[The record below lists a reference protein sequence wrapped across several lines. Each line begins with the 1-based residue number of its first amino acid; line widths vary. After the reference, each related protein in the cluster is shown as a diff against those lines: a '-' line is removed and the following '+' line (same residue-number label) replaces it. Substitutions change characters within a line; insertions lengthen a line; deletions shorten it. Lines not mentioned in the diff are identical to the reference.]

1 MIRKFVSKNILGIPD
16 MDIELG
22 DEKIVIIKGPNG
34 SGKTSLLKQIT
45 HPLSSHDR
53 FNRLKPG
60 EEEGHIITYL
70 TYKNRDYKIQ
80 HLYKRDKKSVKVLSY
95 LAKKI
100 DNNYVELVDNGLPT
114 KFTDIANKELDYDK
128 YMYDILNIG
137 VSNKGLVDGTNVER
151 IEYLKKILK
160 LDILDNIKNNV
171 LDNLKER
178 NANLKYIKNKLSEF
192 SPLAE
197 INNQRNKLKE
207 VSIDIDNKISI
218 KEKELSK
225 LNLLEDKTDSL
236 KDELFLYKN
245 ELSDLSNIKN
255 ILSKVDSNI
264 SLEKLKDEIKDEI
277 NNVKNNISKYDSDI
291 DRINSDLMNIKE
303 VDITSLKKEKESL
316 LNSID
321 IFKEK
326 YSDILNKGSLPS
338 IIENETIYEKK
349 RKVIENIRELSDGY
363 SLDELSENLTEY
375 DNLDLM
381 VKEVEDE
388 LDKVREEIF
397 DDKEKLNKI
406 NLSTNLVNKEVP
418 SECEIPKCPLRLELE
433 RQLKELDVY
442 NILNKNIKNN
452 EENLDRLNDNYSYV
466 KAKYKSLKRIKENLN
481 DINYD
486 IKNGSLILLDEEYDE
501 IVKILFFIK
510 DNKEY
515 DNNLKNLERVNT
527 LIELDSNVGSGKR
540 DKLLS
545 EIKDLSFKK
554 DRETDILMKLM
565 KKEKEV
571 NISLNDYNN
580 LSIKKNDLDN
590 HITKVNNK
598 IEELNNS
605 IRNYSNNKIN
615 INNLKE
621 DIKKLKEKLQK
632 ITDEYYRLDNN
643 ISSIKKYTLEFEE
656 TEKEVNEL
664 SILREIINKKLPGK
678 ILENFLFDV
687 ANSVNNLLED
697 FMTIRFDIKEGI
709 DILVNRDGIERLAS
723 DLSQGEKSILAM
735 ALLMVFKKNV
745 SWDII
750 SFDELDATLD
760 ESNKDKFIYMLRD
773 YSELINSLSQI
784 FIVTHTDFQDDGMDM
799 KVIRL

>member
-22 DEKIVIIKGPNG
+22 EEKIVIIKGPNG

-60 EEEGHIITYL
+60 EDEGYIKTYL
-70 TYKNRDYKIQ
+70 TYKNRDYRIQ

-100 DNNYVELVDNGLPT
+100 DDSYIELVDNGLPT
-114 KFTDIANKELDYDK
+114 KFIDIANKELDYDK

-137 VSNKGLVDGTNVER
+137 VSNKGLVDRTNVER

-160 LDILDNIKNNV
+160 LDVLDNIKNNV

-192 SPLAE
+192 SPLKD
-197 INNQRNKLKE
+197 INNQKNKLKE
-207 VSIDIDNKISI
+207 VSIDIDNKISS
-218 KEKELSK
+218 KERELSK
-225 LNLLEDKTDSL
+225 LSLMEDKTGDL
-236 KDELFLYKN
+236 KEELKKYEL
-245 ELSDLSNIKN
+245 ELSDLSKIKD
-255 ILSKVDSNI
+255 ILSNVKSDI
-264 SLEKLKDEIKDEI
+264 TLESLKEQLRDEI
-277 NNVKNNISKYDSDI
+277 NNVKNDISNYSSEI

-303 VDITSLKKEKESL
+303 VDIDSLNKEKGFIE
-316 LNSID
+316 N
-321 IFKEK
+321 FVKEFNDK
-326 YSDILNKGSLPS
+326 YCSFIKDKSS
-338 IIENETIYEKK
+338 IIEDEVNLENK
-349 RKVIENIRELSDGY
+349 RKVIENIRQLSDGY
-363 SLDELSENLTEY
+363 SMDELSDDLMENENLSDIVKMAE
-375 DNLDLM
+375 DNLN
-381 VKEVEDE
+381 KC
-388 LDKVREEIF
+388 KEEISS
-397 DDKEKLNKI
+397 DKEKLEKI

-433 RQLKELDVY
+433 RQLRELDIY

-452 EENLDRLNDNYSYV
+452 EENLEKINLSYNYA
-466 KAKYKSLKRIKENLN
+466 KEKYKVLKRIKENIDL
-481 DINYD
+481 INYN
-486 IKNGSLILLDEEYDE
+486 IKDNNGLFTLDDEYDD
-501 IVKILFFIK
+501 IVEKLFFIK
-510 DNKEY
+510 DNKDYE
-515 DNNLKNLERVNT
+515 NNKKNLERLNT
-527 LIELDSNVGSGKR
+527 LIELDTSSGSGKKE
-540 DKLLS
+540 KLLK
-545 EIKDLSFKK
+545 EINILSDKK
-554 DRETDILMKLM
+554 NEKNKYLQKLI
-565 KKEKEV
+565 KKENKV

-580 LSIKKNDLDN
+580 LSIKKNDIDN
-590 HITKVNNK
+590 IIYDINSKIRKVNDD
-598 IEELNNS
+598 
-605 IRNYSNNKIN
+605 IRNYSNNAMN
-615 INNLKE
+615 INNLKS
-621 DIKKLKEKLQK
+621 DIMILKEKLQK
-632 ITDEYYRLDNN
+632 VTDEYYRLNNN
-643 ISSIKKYTLEFEE
+643 ITSIKKYTLEFEE
-656 TEKEVNEL
+656 TEKQVNEL

-687 ANSVNNLLED
+687 SNLVNNLLED

-709 DILVNRDGIERLAS
+709 DILVNRDGIERLS
-723 DLSQGEKSILAM
+723 NDLSQGEKSILAM

-773 YSELINSLSQI
+773 YSELVNNLSQI
-784 FIVTHTDFQDDGMDM
+784 FIVTHTEFQDDGMDV

>member
-60 EEEGHIITYL
+60 EDEGHIITYL

-100 DNNYVELVDNGLPT
+100 DNNYVELVENGLPT
-114 KFTDIANKELDYDK
+114 KFNDIANRELDYDK

-160 LDILDNIKNNV
+160 LDTLDIIKSNV
-171 LDNLKER
+171 LENLKER

-192 SPLAE
+192 APLKE
-197 INNQRNKLKE
+197 INNQKNRLKE

-218 KEKELSK
+218 KERELSK
-225 LNLLEDKTDSL
+225 LNLMEDKSESL

-245 ELSDLSNIKN
+245 ELSDLSNISG
-255 ILSKVDSNI
+255 ILSNVKSNI
-264 SLEKLKDEIKDEI
+264 SLEELKDQLRDEI
-277 NNVKNNISKYDSDI
+277 SNVKNNISKYNSNI

-303 VDITSLKKEKESL
+303 VDITSLNDEKESL
-316 LNSID
+316 EEFIS

-326 YSDILNKGSLPS
+326 YSDILKTDKTSS
-338 IIENETIYEKK
+338 IIESEEKLESK
-349 RKVIENIRELSDGY
+349 KKVIENIREYSDGFSY
-363 SLDELSENLTEY
+363 DELTEDLRDN
-375 DNLDLM
+375 DNLYDIVKNVETKIDDLK
-381 VKEVEDE
+381 KE
-388 LDKVREEIF
+388 ISSS
-397 DDKEKLNKI
+397 KEKLEKI

-418 SECEIPKCPLRLELE
+418 SDCKIPKCPLRLELE
-433 RQLKELDVY
+433 RQLRELDVF
-442 NILNKNIKNN
+442 NILNKNIKNDEEELERLN
-452 EENLDRLNDNYSYV
+452 ENLSYV
-466 KAKYKSLKRIKENLN
+466 SSKYRVLVKIKENI
-481 DINYD
+481 DYIEFD
-486 IKNGSLILLDEEYDE
+486 IKNNGLFQLDEEYDNT
-501 IVKILFFIK
+501 IYNLFFIK
-510 DNKEY
+510 DYKEY
-515 DNNLKNLERVNT
+515 KNNIKNLERINT
-527 LIELDSNVGSGKR
+527 LIELDSNSGTGKKE
-540 DKLLS
+540 KLLK
-545 EIKDLSFKK
+545 EIKEISKLKNKENF
-554 DRETDILMKLM
+554 ILNKYL
-565 KKEKEV
+565 KKEKEI

-580 LSIKKNDLDN
+580 LSIKKNDISNNIDR
-590 HITKVNNK
+590 VNKK
-598 IEELNNS
+598 IEEINNS
-605 IRNYSNNKIN
+605 IRNYTNNKIN
-615 INNLKE
+615 INNIKQ
-621 DIKKLKEKLQK
+621 DIKNLKEKLQK
-632 ITDEYYRLDNN
+632 VTDEYYRLNNN
-643 ISSIKKYTLEFEE
+643 ISSIKKYTEEFES

-687 ANSVNNLLED
+687 SNSVNNLLED

-709 DILVNRDGIERLAS
+709 DILVNREGVERLAN

-735 ALLMVFKKNV
+735 ALLMVFKKNL

-773 YSELINSLSQI
+773 YSELINNLSQI

>member
-22 DEKIVIIKGPNG
+22 EEKIVIIKGPNG

-60 EEEGHIITYL
+60 EDEGYIKTYL
-70 TYKNRDYKIQ
+70 TYKNRDYRIQ

-100 DNNYVELVDNGLPT
+100 DDSYIELVDNGLPT
-114 KFTDIANKELDYDK
+114 KFIDIANKELDYDK

-137 VSNKGLVDGTNVER
+137 VSNKGLVDRTNVER

-160 LDILDNIKNNV
+160 LDVLDNIKNNV

-192 SPLAE
+192 SPLKD
-197 INNQRNKLKE
+197 INNQKNKLKE
-207 VSIDIDNKISI
+207 VSIDIDNKISS
-218 KEKELSK
+218 KERELSK
-225 LNLLEDKTDSL
+225 LSLMEDKTSIL
-236 KDELFLYKN
+236 KEELKKYEL
-245 ELSDLSNIKN
+245 ELSDLSKIKD
-255 ILSKVDSNI
+255 ILSNVKSNMNLE
-264 SLEKLKDEIKDEI
+264 SLKEQLRDEI
-277 NNVKNNISKYDSDI
+277 NNVKNDISNYSSEI
-291 DRINSDLMNIKE
+291 DRINSNLMNIKE
-303 VDITSLKKEKESL
+303 VDIDSLNKEKEFIE
-316 LNSID
+316 N
-321 IFKEK
+321 FMKEFNDK
-326 YSDILNKGSLPS
+326 YSLFIKDKSS
-338 IIENETIYEKK
+338 IIEDEVNLENK
-349 RKVIENIRELSDGY
+349 RKVIENIRQLSDGY
-363 SLDELSENLTEY
+363 SMDELSDDLIENENLSDIVKIAE
-375 DNLDLM
+375 DNLN
-381 VKEVEDE
+381 KC
-388 LDKVREEIF
+388 KEEIAN
-397 DDKEKLNKI
+397 DKQKLEKI

-433 RQLKELDVY
+433 RQLRELDIY

-452 EENLDRLNDNYSYV
+452 EENLERLNLGYNYA
-466 KAKYKSLKRIKENLN
+466 KEKYKVLKRIKQNL
-481 DINYD
+481 DLINYN
-486 IKNGSLILLDEEYDE
+486 IKNNNGLFTLDDEYDSIIE
-501 IVKILFFIK
+501 KLFFIK
-510 DNKEY
+510 DSKDY
-515 DNNLKNLERVNT
+515 DNNKKNLERLNT
-527 LIELDSNVGSGKR
+527 LIELDTSSGSGKKE
-540 DKLLS
+540 KLLK
-545 EIKDLSFKK
+545 EINILSDKK
-554 DRETDILMKLM
+554 NDKNKYLQKLI
-565 KKEKEV
+565 KKENKV

-580 LSIKKNDLDN
+580 LSIKKNDIDYIMYDIN
-590 HITKVNNK
+590 SKIRKVNDD
-598 IEELNNS
+598 
-605 IRNYSNNKIN
+605 IRNYSNNAMN
-615 INNLKE
+615 INNLKS
-621 DIKKLKEKLQK
+621 DIMILKEKLQK
-632 ITDEYYRLDNN
+632 VTDEYYRLNNN

-656 TEKEVNEL
+656 TEKQVNEL

-687 ANSVNNLLED
+687 SNSVNNLLED

-709 DILVNRDGIERLAS
+709 DILVNRDGIERLS
-723 DLSQGEKSILAM
+723 NDLSQGEKSILAM

-773 YSELINSLSQI
+773 YSELVNNLSQI
-784 FIVTHTDFQDDGMDM
+784 FIVTHTEFQDDGMDV

>member
-22 DEKIVIIKGPNG
+22 EEKIVIIKGPNG

-60 EEEGHIITYL
+60 EDEGYIKTYL
-70 TYKNRDYKIQ
+70 TYKNRDYRIQ

-100 DNNYVELVDNGLPT
+100 DDSYIELVDNGLPT
-114 KFTDIANKELDYDK
+114 KFIDIANKELDYDK

-137 VSNKGLVDGTNVER
+137 VSNKGLVDRTNVER

-160 LDILDNIKNNV
+160 LDVLDNIKNNV

-192 SPLAE
+192 SPLKD
-197 INNQRNKLKE
+197 INNQKNKLKE
-207 VSIDIDNKISI
+207 VSIDIDNKISS
-218 KEKELSK
+218 KERELSK
-225 LNLLEDKTDSL
+225 LSLMEDKTNIL
-236 KDELFLYKN
+236 KEELKKYEL
-245 ELSDLSNIKN
+245 ELSDLSKIKD
-255 ILSKVDSNI
+255 ILSNVKSDI
-264 SLEKLKDEIKDEI
+264 TLESLKEQIRDEIS
-277 NNVKNNISKYDSDI
+277 NAKNDISNYSSEI

-303 VDITSLKKEKESL
+303 VDIDSLNKEKEFIE
-316 LNSID
+316 NFIKD
-321 IFKEK
+321 FNDK
-326 YSDILNKGSLPS
+326 YSSLIKDKSS
-338 IIENETIYEKK
+338 IIEDEVNLENK
-349 RKVIENIRELSDGY
+349 RKVIENIRQLSDGY
-363 SLDELSENLTEY
+363 SMDELSDDLIEN
-375 DNLDLM
+375 DNLSDI
-381 VKEVEDE
+381 VKIAEDN
-388 LDKVREEIF
+388 LNKCKEEISS
-397 DDKEKLNKI
+397 DKEKLEKI

-433 RQLKELDVY
+433 RQLRELDIY

-452 EENLDRLNDNYSYV
+452 EENLERLSLNYNYA
-466 KAKYKSLKRIKENLN
+466 KEKYKVLKRIKENI
-481 DINYD
+481 DSINYN
-486 IKNGSLILLDEEYDE
+486 IKDNNGLFTLDDEYDSIIE
-501 IVKILFFIK
+501 KLFFIK
-510 DNKEY
+510 DNKDYE
-515 DNNLKNLERVNT
+515 NNKKNLERLNT
-527 LIELDSNVGSGKR
+527 LIELDISSGSGKK
-540 DKLLS
+540 DKLLK
-545 EIKDLSFKK
+545 EINILSDKK
-554 DRETDILMKLM
+554 NEKNKYLQKLI
-565 KKEKEV
+565 KKENKV

-580 LSIKKNDLDN
+580 LSIKKNDIDAIIYDIN
-590 HITKVNNK
+590 SKIRKVNDN
-598 IEELNNS
+598 
-605 IRNYSNNKIN
+605 IRNYSNNAMN
-615 INNLKE
+615 INNLKS
-621 DIKKLKEKLQK
+621 DIMILKEKLQK
-632 ITDEYYRLDNN
+632 VTDEYYRLNNN

-656 TEKEVNEL
+656 TEKQVNEL

-687 ANSVNNLLED
+687 SNSVNNLLED

-709 DILVNRDGIERLAS
+709 DILVNRDGIERLS
-723 DLSQGEKSILAM
+723 NDLSQGEKSILAM

-773 YSELINSLSQI
+773 YSELVNNLSQI
-784 FIVTHTDFQDDGMDM
+784 FIVTHTEFQDDGMDV

>member
-60 EEEGHIITYL
+60 EDEGYIITYL

-100 DNNYVELVDNGLPT
+100 DNNYVELVENGLPT
-114 KFTDIANKELDYDK
+114 KFNDIANRELDYDK

-160 LDILDNIKNNV
+160 LDTLDIIKSNV
-171 LDNLKER
+171 LENLKER

-192 SPLAE
+192 APLKE
-197 INNQRNKLKE
+197 INNQKNRLKE
-207 VSIDIDNKISI
+207 VSIDIDNKISA
-218 KEKELSK
+218 KERELSK
-225 LNLLEDKTDSL
+225 LNLMEDKSESL

-245 ELSDLSNIKN
+245 ELSDLSNIN
-255 ILSKVDSNI
+255 SILSNVKSNL
-264 SLEKLKDEIKDEI
+264 SLEELKDQLRDEI
-277 NNVKNNISKYDSDI
+277 SNVKNNISKYNSSI

-303 VDITSLKKEKESL
+303 VDITSLNNEKESL
-316 LNSID
+316 EEFIS

-326 YSDILNKGSLPS
+326 YSDILKINKITS
-338 IIENETIYEKK
+338 IIESEENLESKK
-349 RKVIENIRELSDGY
+349 KVIENIREYSDGFSY
-363 SLDELSENLTEY
+363 DELTEDLRDN
-375 DNLDLM
+375 DNLYNI
-381 VKEVEDE
+381 VKNVETKIDS
-388 LDKVREEIF
+388 LKKEISSS
-397 DDKEKLNKI
+397 KEKLEKI

-418 SECEIPKCPLRLELE
+418 SNCEIPTCPLRLELE
-433 RQLKELDVY
+433 RQLRELDVY
-442 NILNKNIKNN
+442 NILNKNIKNDEEELERLN
-452 EENLDRLNDNYSYV
+452 ENLSYV
-466 KAKYKSLKRIKENLN
+466 SSKYRVLVKIKENI
-481 DINYD
+481 DSIEFD
-486 IKNGSLILLDEEYDE
+486 IKNNGLFQLDEEYDD
-501 IVKILFFIK
+501 IVYKLFFIK
-510 DNKEY
+510 DYKEY
-515 DNNLKNLERVNT
+515 QNNLKNLERINT
-527 LIELDSNVGSGKR
+527 LIELDSNSGTGKKE
-540 DKLLS
+540 KLLK
-545 EIKDLSFKK
+545 EIKEISKLKNKENS
-554 DRETDILMKLM
+554 ILNKYL
-565 KKEKEV
+565 KKEKEIS
-571 NISLNDYNN
+571 ISLNDYNN
-580 LSIKKNDLDN
+580 LSIKKNDISSNIDR
-590 HITKVNNK
+590 VNKK

-605 IRNYSNNKIN
+605 IRNYTNNKIN
-615 INNLKE
+615 INNIKQ
-621 DIKKLKEKLQK
+621 DIKTLKEKLQK
-632 ITDEYYRLDNN
+632 VTDEYYRLNNN
-643 ISSIKKYTLEFEE
+643 ISSIKKYTEEFES

-687 ANSVNNLLED
+687 SNSVNNLLED

-709 DILVNRDGIERLAS
+709 DILVNREGVERLAN

-735 ALLMVFKKNV
+735 ALLMVFKKNL

-773 YSELINSLSQI
+773 YSELINNLSQI

>member
-60 EEEGHIITYL
+60 EDEGHIITYL

-100 DNNYVELVDNGLPT
+100 DNNYVELVENGLPT
-114 KFTDIANKELDYDK
+114 KFNDIANKELDYDK

-160 LDILDNIKNNV
+160 LDTLDIIKSNV
-171 LDNLKER
+171 LENLKER

-192 SPLAE
+192 APLKE
-197 INNQRNKLKE
+197 INSQKNRLKE
-207 VSIDIDNKISI
+207 VSIDIDNKISA
-218 KEKELSK
+218 KERELSK
-225 LNLLEDKTDSL
+225 LNLMEDKSESL

-245 ELSDLSNIKN
+245 ELSDLSNIN
-255 ILSKVDSNI
+255 SILSNVKSNL
-264 SLEKLKDEIKDEI
+264 SLEELKDQLRDEI
-277 NNVKNNISKYDSDI
+277 SNVKNNISKYNSSI

-303 VDITSLKKEKESL
+303 VDITSLNNEKESL
-316 LNSID
+316 EEFIS

-326 YSDILNKGSLPS
+326 YSDILKTNKITS
-338 IIENETIYEKK
+338 IIESEEKLESK
-349 RKVIENIRELSDGY
+349 KKVIENIREYSDGFSY
-363 SLDELSENLTEY
+363 DELTEDLKY
-375 DNLDLM
+375 NDDLHDIVKNVETKIDNLK
-381 VKEVEDE
+381 KE
-388 LDKVREEIF
+388 ISSS
-397 DDKEKLNKI
+397 KEKLEKI

-418 SECEIPKCPLRLELE
+418 SNCEIPTCPLRLELE
-433 RQLKELDVY
+433 RQLRELDVY
-442 NILNKNIKNN
+442 NILNKNIKNDEEELERLN
-452 EENLDRLNDNYSYV
+452 ENLSYV
-466 KAKYKSLKRIKENLN
+466 SSKYRVLVKIKENIDL
-481 DINYD
+481 IKFD
-486 IKNGSLILLDEEYDE
+486 IKNNGLFQLDEEYDD
-501 IVKILFFIK
+501 IIYKLFFIK
-510 DNKEY
+510 DYKEY
-515 DNNLKNLERVNT
+515 QNNLKNLERINT
-527 LIELDSNVGSGKR
+527 LIELDSNSGTGKKE
-540 DKLLS
+540 KLLK
-545 EIKDLSFKK
+545 EIKEISKLKNKENS
-554 DRETDILMKLM
+554 ILNKYL
-565 KKEKEV
+565 KKEKEIS
-571 NISLNDYNN
+571 ISLNDYNN
-580 LSIKKNDLDN
+580 LSIKKNDISSNIDR
-590 HITKVNNK
+590 VNKK

-605 IRNYSNNKIN
+605 IRNYTNNKIN
-615 INNLKE
+615 INNIKE
-621 DIKKLKEKLQK
+621 DIKTLKEKLQK
-632 ITDEYYRLDNN
+632 VTDEYYRLNNN
-643 ISSIKKYTLEFEE
+643 ISSIKKYTEEFES

-687 ANSVNNLLED
+687 SNSVNNLLED

-709 DILVNRDGIERLAS
+709 DILVNREGVERLAN

-735 ALLMVFKKNV
+735 ALLMVFKKNL

-773 YSELINSLSQI
+773 YSELINNLSQI

>member
-22 DEKIVIIKGPNG
+22 EEKIVIIKGPNG

-60 EEEGHIITYL
+60 EDEGYIKTYL
-70 TYKNRDYKIQ
+70 TYKNRDYRIQ

-100 DNNYVELVDNGLPT
+100 DDSYIELVDNGLPT
-114 KFTDIANKELDYDK
+114 KFIDIANKELDYDK

-137 VSNKGLVDGTNVER
+137 VSNKGLVDRTNVER

-160 LDILDNIKNNV
+160 LDVLDNIKNNV

-192 SPLAE
+192 SPLKD
-197 INNQRNKLKE
+197 INNQMNKLKE
-207 VSIDIDNKISI
+207 VSIDIDNKISS
-218 KEKELSK
+218 KERELSK
-225 LNLLEDKTDSL
+225 LSLMEDKTSIL
-236 KDELFLYKN
+236 KEELKKYEL
-245 ELSDLSNIKN
+245 ELSDLSKIKD
-255 ILSKVDSNI
+255 ILSNVKSNMNLE
-264 SLEKLKDEIKDEI
+264 SLKEQLRDEI
-277 NNVKNNISKYDSDI
+277 NNIKNDISNYSSEI

-303 VDITSLKKEKESL
+303 VDIDSLIKEKEFIE
-316 LNSID
+316 NFI
-321 IFKEK
+321 KEFNDK
-326 YSDILNKGSLPS
+326 YTSFIKDKSS
-338 IIENETIYEKK
+338 IIEDEENLENK
-349 RKVIENIRELSDGY
+349 RKVIENIRQLSDGY
-363 SLDELSENLTEY
+363 SMDELSDDLMENENLSDIVKIAE
-375 DNLDLM
+375 DNLN
-381 VKEVEDE
+381 KC
-388 LDKVREEIF
+388 KEEISN
-397 DDKEKLNKI
+397 DKEKLEKI

-433 RQLKELDVY
+433 RQLRELDIY

-452 EENLDRLNDNYSYV
+452 EENLEKINLSYNYA
-466 KAKYKSLKRIKENLN
+466 KEKYKVVKRIKQNL
-481 DINYD
+481 DSINYN
-486 IKNGSLILLDEEYDE
+486 IKDNNGLFTLDDEYDSIIE
-501 IVKILFFIK
+501 KLFFIK
-510 DNKEY
+510 DSKDY
-515 DNNLKNLERVNT
+515 DNNKKNLERLNT
-527 LIELDSNVGSGKR
+527 LIELDTSSGSGKKE
-540 DKLLS
+540 KLLK
-545 EIKDLSFKK
+545 EINILSDKK
-554 DRETDILMKLM
+554 NDKNKYLQKLI
-565 KKEKEV
+565 KKENKV

-580 LSIKKNDLDN
+580 LSIKKNDLDIIIYDIN
-590 HITKVNNK
+590 SKIRKVNDN
-598 IEELNNS
+598 
-605 IRNYSNNKIN
+605 IRNYSNNAMN
-615 INNLKE
+615 INNLKS
-621 DIKKLKEKLQK
+621 DIMILKEKLQK
-632 ITDEYYRLDNN
+632 VTDEYYRLNNN

-656 TEKEVNEL
+656 TEKQVNEL

-687 ANSVNNLLED
+687 SNSVNNLLED

-709 DILVNRDGIERLAS
+709 DILVNRDGIERLS
-723 DLSQGEKSILAM
+723 NDLSQGEKSILAM

-773 YSELINSLSQI
+773 YSELVNNLSQI
-784 FIVTHTDFQDDGMDM
+784 FIVTHTEFQDDGMDV

>member
-60 EEEGHIITYL
+60 EDEGHIITYL
-70 TYKNRDYKIQ
+70 IYKNRDYKIQ

-100 DNNYVELVDNGLPT
+100 DNNYVELVENGLPT
-114 KFTDIANKELDYDK
+114 KFNDIANRELDYDK

-160 LDILDNIKNNV
+160 LDTLDIIKSNV
-171 LDNLKER
+171 LENLKER

-192 SPLAE
+192 APLKE
-197 INNQRNKLKE
+197 INNQKNRLKE
-207 VSIDIDNKISI
+207 VSIDIDNKIST
-218 KEKELSK
+218 KERELSK
-225 LNLLEDKTDSL
+225 LNLMEDKSESL

-245 ELSDLSNIKN
+245 ELSDLSNIN
-255 ILSKVDSNI
+255 SILSNIKSNL
-264 SLEKLKDEIKDEI
+264 SLEELKDQLRDEI
-277 NNVKNNISKYDSDI
+277 SNVKNNISKYNSNI

-303 VDITSLKKEKESL
+303 VDITSLNNEKESL
-316 LNSID
+316 EEFIS

-326 YSDILNKGSLPS
+326 YSDILKINKITS
-338 IIENETIYEKK
+338 IIESEEKLESK
-349 RKVIENIRELSDGY
+349 KKVIENIREYSDGFSY
-363 SLDELSENLTEY
+363 DELTEDLKDN
-375 DNLDLM
+375 DNLYDI
-381 VKEVEDE
+381 VKNVETKIDN
-388 LDKVREEIF
+388 LKKEISSS
-397 DDKEKLNKI
+397 KEKLEKI

-418 SECEIPKCPLRLELE
+418 SNCEIPTCPLRLELE
-433 RQLKELDVY
+433 RQLRELDVY
-442 NILNKNIKNN
+442 NILNKNIKNDEEELERLN
-452 EENLDRLNDNYSYV
+452 ENLSYV
-466 KAKYKSLKRIKENLN
+466 SGKYRVLVKIKENIDL
-481 DINYD
+481 IKFD
-486 IKNGSLILLDEEYDE
+486 IKNNGLFQLDEEYDDT
-501 IVKILFFIK
+501 IYKLFFIK
-510 DNKEY
+510 DYKEY
-515 DNNLKNLERVNT
+515 QNNLNNLERINT
-527 LIELDSNVGSGKR
+527 LIELDSNSGTGKKE
-540 DKLLS
+540 KLLK
-545 EIKDLSFKK
+545 EIKEISKLKNKENS
-554 DRETDILMKLM
+554 ILNKYL
-565 KKEKEV
+565 KKEKEIS
-571 NISLNDYNN
+571 ISLNDYNN
-580 LSIKKNDLDN
+580 LSIKKNDISSNIDR
-590 HITKVNNK
+590 VNKK
-598 IEELNNS
+598 IEALNNN
-605 IRNYSNNKIN
+605 IRNYTNNKIN
-615 INNLKE
+615 INNIKE
-621 DIKKLKEKLQK
+621 DIKTLKEKLQK
-632 ITDEYYRLDNN
+632 VTDEYYRLNNN
-643 ISSIKKYTLEFEE
+643 ISSIKKYTEEFES

-664 SILREIINKKLPGK
+664 TILREIINKKLPGK

-687 ANSVNNLLED
+687 SNSVNNLLED

-709 DILVNRDGIERLAS
+709 DILVNREGVERLAN

-735 ALLMVFKKNV
+735 ALLMVFKKNL
-745 SWDII
+745 SWDVI

-773 YSELINSLSQI
+773 YSELINNLSQI

>member
-60 EEEGHIITYL
+60 EDEGHIITYL

-100 DNNYVELVDNGLPT
+100 DNNYVELVENGLPT
-114 KFTDIANKELDYDK
+114 KFNDIANRELDYDK

-160 LDILDNIKNNV
+160 LDTLDIIKSNV
-171 LDNLKER
+171 LENLKER

-192 SPLAE
+192 APLKE
-197 INNQRNKLKE
+197 INNQKNRLKE

-218 KEKELSK
+218 KERELSK
-225 LNLLEDKTDSL
+225 LNLMEDKSESL

-245 ELSDLSNIKN
+245 ELSDLSSINN
-255 ILSKVDSNI
+255 ILTNVKSNL
-264 SLEKLKDEIKDEI
+264 SLEELKDQLRDEI
-277 NNVKNNISKYDSDI
+277 SNVKNNISKYNSNI

-303 VDITSLKKEKESL
+303 VDITSLNNEKDSL
-316 LNSID
+316 EEFIS

-326 YSDILNKGSLPS
+326 YSDVLKTNKITS
-338 IIENETIYEKK
+338 IIESEEKLESK
-349 RKVIENIRELSDGY
+349 KKVIENIREYSDGFSY
-363 SLDELSENLTEY
+363 DELTEDLRDN
-375 DNLDLM
+375 DNLYNIVKNVETKIDDLK
-381 VKEVEDE
+381 KE
-388 LDKVREEIF
+388 ISSS
-397 DDKEKLNKI
+397 KEKLEKI

-418 SECEIPKCPLRLELE
+418 SNCEIPKCPLRLELE
-433 RQLKELDVY
+433 RQLRELDVY
-442 NILNKNIKNN
+442 NILNKNIKNDEEELERLN
-452 EENLDRLNDNYSYV
+452 ENLSYV
-466 KAKYKSLKRIKENLN
+466 SSKYRVLVKIKENV
-481 DINYD
+481 DYIEFD
-486 IKNGSLILLDEEYDE
+486 IKNNGLFQLDEEYDD
-501 IVKILFFIK
+501 IIYKLFFIK
-510 DNKEY
+510 DYKEY
-515 DNNLKNLERVNT
+515 QNNLKSLERINT
-527 LIELDSNVGSGKR
+527 LIELDSNSGTGKKE
-540 DKLLS
+540 KLLK
-545 EIKDLSFKK
+545 EIKEISKLKNKENS
-554 DRETDILMKLM
+554 ILNKYL
-565 KKEKEV
+565 KKEKEIS
-571 NISLNDYNN
+571 ISLNDYNN
-580 LSIKKNDLDN
+580 LSIKKNDISNNIDR
-590 HITKVNNK
+590 VNKK

-605 IRNYSNNKIN
+605 IRNYTNNKIN
-615 INNLKE
+615 INNIKE
-621 DIKKLKEKLQK
+621 DIKTLKGKLQK
-632 ITDEYYRLDNN
+632 VTDEYYRLNNN
-643 ISSIKKYTLEFEE
+643 ISSIKKYTEEFES

-687 ANSVNNLLED
+687 SNSVNNLLED

-709 DILVNRDGIERLAS
+709 DILVNREGVERLAN

-735 ALLMVFKKNV
+735 ALLMVFKKNL

-773 YSELINSLSQI
+773 YSELINNLSQI

>member
-22 DEKIVIIKGPNG
+22 EEKIVIIKGPNG

-60 EEEGHIITYL
+60 EDEGYIKTYL
-70 TYKNRDYKIQ
+70 TYKNRDYRIQ

-100 DNNYVELVDNGLPT
+100 DDSYIELVDNGLPT
-114 KFTDIANKELDYDK
+114 KFIDIANKELDYDK

-137 VSNKGLVDGTNVER
+137 VSNKGLVDRTNVER

-160 LDILDNIKNNV
+160 LDVLDDIKNNV

-192 SPLAE
+192 SPLKD
-197 INNQRNKLKE
+197 INNQKNKLKE
-207 VSIDIDNKISI
+207 VSIDIDNKISS
-218 KEKELSK
+218 KERELSK
-225 LNLLEDKTDSL
+225 LSLMEDKTDVL
-236 KDELFLYKN
+236 KEELKKYEL
-245 ELSDLSNIKN
+245 ELSDLSKIKD
-255 ILSKVDSNI
+255 ILSNVKSNMNLE
-264 SLEKLKDEIKDEI
+264 SLKEQLRDEI
-277 NNVKNNISKYDSDI
+277 NNVKNDISNYSSEI

-303 VDITSLKKEKESL
+303 VDIDSLIKEKEFIE
-316 LNSID
+316 N
-321 IFKEK
+321 FMKEFNDK
-326 YSDILNKGSLPS
+326 YSLFIKDKSS
-338 IIENETIYEKK
+338 IIEDEVNLENK
-349 RKVIENIRELSDGY
+349 RKVIENIRQLSDGY
-363 SLDELSENLTEY
+363 SMDELSDDLIENKNLSDIVKIAEENL
-375 DNLDLM
+375 N
-381 VKEVEDE
+381 KC
-388 LDKVREEIF
+388 KEEISS
-397 DDKEKLNKI
+397 DKEKLEKI

-433 RQLKELDVY
+433 RQLRELDIY

-452 EENLDRLNDNYSYV
+452 EENLERLSLNYNYA
-466 KAKYKSLKRIKENLN
+466 KEKYKVLKKIKENI
-481 DINYD
+481 DSINYN
-486 IKNGSLILLDEEYDE
+486 IKDNNGLFTLDDEYDNIIE
-501 IVKILFFIK
+501 KLFFIK
-510 DNKEY
+510 DNKDYE
-515 DNNLKNLERVNT
+515 NNKKNLERLNT
-527 LIELDSNVGSGKR
+527 LIELDTSSGSGKK
-540 DKLLS
+540 DKLLN
-545 EIKDLSFKK
+545 EIKELSSKK
-554 DRETDILMKLM
+554 DEKSKYLQKLI
-565 KKEKEV
+565 KKENKV

-580 LSIKKNDLDN
+580 LSIKKNDLDAIIYDIN
-590 HITKVNNK
+590 SKIRKVNDN
-598 IEELNNS
+598 
-605 IRNYSNNKIN
+605 IRNYSNNAMN
-615 INNLKE
+615 INNLKS
-621 DIKKLKEKLQK
+621 DIMILKEKLQK
-632 ITDEYYRLDNN
+632 VTDEYYRLNNN
-643 ISSIKKYTLEFEE
+643 ITSIKKYTSEFEE

-678 ILENFLFDV
+678 ILENFLLDV
-687 ANSVNNLLED
+687 SNSVNNLLED

-709 DILVNRDGIERLAS
+709 DILVNRDGIERLS
-723 DLSQGEKSILAM
+723 NDLSQGEKSILAM

-773 YSELINSLSQI
+773 YSEIVNNLSQI
-784 FIVTHTDFQDDGMDM
+784 FIVTHTEFQDDGMDV

>member
-22 DEKIVIIKGPNG
+22 EEKIVIIKGPNG

-60 EEEGHIITYL
+60 EDEGYIKTYL
-70 TYKNRDYKIQ
+70 TYKNRDYRIQ

-100 DNNYVELVDNGLPT
+100 DDSYIELVDNGLPT
-114 KFTDIANKELDYDK
+114 KFIDIANKELDYDK

-137 VSNKGLVDGTNVER
+137 VSNKGLVDRTNVER

-160 LDILDNIKNNV
+160 LDVLDNIKNNV

-192 SPLAE
+192 FPLKD
-197 INNQRNKLKE
+197 INNQKNKLKE
-207 VSIDIDNKISI
+207 VSIDIDNKISS
-218 KEKELSK
+218 KERELSK
-225 LNLLEDKTDSL
+225 LSLMEDKTDIL
-236 KDELFLYKN
+236 KEELKKYEL
-245 ELSDLSNIKN
+245 ELSDLSKIKD
-255 ILSKVDSNI
+255 ILSNVKSNMNLE
-264 SLEKLKDEIKDEI
+264 SLKEQLRDEI
-277 NNVKNNISKYDSDI
+277 NNVKNDISNYSSEI
-291 DRINSDLMNIKE
+291 DRINSDSMNIKE
-303 VDITSLKKEKESL
+303 VDIDSLNKEKEFIENFMKEFNDKYCSL
-316 LNSID
+316 I
-321 IFKEK
+321 K
-326 YSDILNKGSLPS
+326 NKSS
-338 IIENETIYEKK
+338 IIEDEVNLENK
-349 RKVIENIRELSDGY
+349 RKVIENIRQLSDGY
-363 SLDELSENLTEY
+363 SMDELSDDLIENENLSDIVKIAE
-375 DNLDLM
+375 DNLN
-381 VKEVEDE
+381 KC
-388 LDKVREEIF
+388 KEEIAS
-397 DDKEKLNKI
+397 DKEKLEKI

-433 RQLKELDVY
+433 RQLRELDIH

-452 EENLDRLNDNYSYV
+452 EENLERLSLNYNYA
-466 KAKYKSLKRIKENLN
+466 KEKYKVLKRIKENIDL
-481 DINYD
+481 INYN
-486 IKNGSLILLDEEYDE
+486 IKDNNGLFTLDDEYDSIIE
-501 IVKILFFIK
+501 KLFFIK
-510 DNKEY
+510 DNKDYE
-515 DNNLKNLERVNT
+515 NNKKNLERLNT
-527 LIELDSNVGSGKR
+527 LIELDTSSGSGKK
-540 DKLLS
+540 DKLLK
-545 EIKDLSFKK
+545 EINILSDKK
-554 DRETDILMKLM
+554 DEKNKYLQKLI
-565 KKEKEV
+565 KKENKV

-580 LSIKKNDLDN
+580 LSIKKNDLDVKIYDIN
-590 HITKVNNK
+590 SKIRKVNDN
-598 IEELNNS
+598 
-605 IRNYSNNKIN
+605 IRNYSNNMMN
-615 INNLKE
+615 INNIKS
-621 DIKKLKEKLQK
+621 DIMILKEKLQK
-632 ITDEYYRLDNN
+632 VTDEYYRLNNN
-643 ISSIKKYTLEFEE
+643 ISSIKKYTSEFEE

-687 ANSVNNLLED
+687 SNSVNNLLED

-709 DILVNRDGIERLAS
+709 DILVNRDGIERLS
-723 DLSQGEKSILAM
+723 NDLSQGEKSILAM

-773 YSELINSLSQI
+773 YSEIVNNLSQI
-784 FIVTHTDFQDDGMDM
+784 FIVTHTEFQDDGMDV

>member
-60 EEEGHIITYL
+60 EDEGHIITYL

-80 HLYKRDKKSVKVLSY
+80 HLYKRDKRSVKVLSY

-100 DNNYVELVDNGLPT
+100 DNNYVELVENGLPT
-114 KFTDIANKELDYDK
+114 KFNDIANKELDYDK

-160 LDILDNIKNNV
+160 LDTLDIIKSNV
-171 LDNLKER
+171 LENLRER

-192 SPLAE
+192 APLKE
-197 INNQRNKLKE
+197 INNQKNRLKE
-207 VSIDIDNKISI
+207 VSIDIDNKIST
-218 KEKELSK
+218 KERELSK
-225 LNLLEDKTDSL
+225 LNLMEDKSESL

-245 ELSDLSNIKN
+245 ELSDLSNIN
-255 ILSKVDSNI
+255 SILSNVKSNL
-264 SLEKLKDEIKDEI
+264 SLEELKNQLRDEIS
-277 NNVKNNISKYDSDI
+277 NVKNNISKYNSSI

-303 VDITSLKKEKESL
+303 VDITSLNNEKDSL
-316 LNSID
+316 EEFIS

-326 YSDILNKGSLPS
+326 YSDILKTNKITS
-338 IIENETIYEKK
+338 IIESEENSESKK
-349 RKVIENIRELSDGY
+349 KVIENIREYSDGFSY
-363 SLDELSENLTEY
+363 DELTEDLKDN
-375 DNLDLM
+375 DNLYDI
-381 VKEVEDE
+381 VKNVETKIDN
-388 LDKVREEIF
+388 LKKEISSS
-397 DDKEKLNKI
+397 KEKLEKI

-418 SECEIPKCPLRLELE
+418 SNCEIPTCPLRLELE
-433 RQLKELDVY
+433 RQLRELDVY
-442 NILNKNIKNN
+442 NILNKNIKNDEEELERLN
-452 EENLDRLNDNYSYV
+452 ENLSYV
-466 KAKYKSLKRIKENLN
+466 SSKYRVLLKIKENI
-481 DINYD
+481 DSIKFD
-486 IKNGSLILLDEEYDE
+486 IKNNGLFQLDEEYDDT
-501 IVKILFFIK
+501 IYKLFFIK
-510 DNKEY
+510 DYKEY
-515 DNNLKNLERVNT
+515 QNNLKSLERINT
-527 LIELDSNVGSGKR
+527 LIELDSNSGTGKKE
-540 DKLLS
+540 KLLK
-545 EIKDLSFKK
+545 EIKEISKLK
-554 DRETDILMKLM
+554 DKENSILNKYL
-565 KKEKEV
+565 KKEKEIS
-571 NISLNDYNN
+571 ISLNDYNN
-580 LSIKKNDLDN
+580 LSIKKNDISSNIDR
-590 HITKVNNK
+590 VNKK

-605 IRNYSNNKIN
+605 IRNYINNKIN
-615 INNLKE
+615 INNIKE
-621 DIKKLKEKLQK
+621 DIKNLKEKLQK
-632 ITDEYYRLDNN
+632 VTDEYYRLNNN
-643 ISSIKKYTLEFEE
+643 ISSIKKYTEEFES

-687 ANSVNNLLED
+687 SNSVNNLLED

-709 DILVNRDGIERLAS
+709 DILVNREGVERLAN

-735 ALLMVFKKNV
+735 ALLMVFKKNL

-773 YSELINSLSQI
+773 YSELINNLSQI

>member
-22 DEKIVIIKGPNG
+22 EEKIVIIKGPNG

-60 EEEGHIITYL
+60 EDEGCIKTYL
-70 TYKNRDYKIQ
+70 TYKNRDYRIQ
-80 HLYKRDKKSVKVLSY
+80 HLYKREKKSVKVLSY

-100 DNNYVELVDNGLPT
+100 DDSYIELVDNGLPT
-114 KFTDIANKELDYDK
+114 KFIDIANKELDYDK

-137 VSNKGLVDGTNVER
+137 VSNKGLVDRTNVER

-160 LDILDNIKNNV
+160 LDVLDNIKNNV

-192 SPLAE
+192 SPLKD
-197 INNQRNKLKE
+197 INNQKNKLKE
-207 VSIDIDNKISI
+207 VSIDIDNKISS
-218 KEKELSK
+218 KERELSK
-225 LNLLEDKTDSL
+225 LSLMEDKTSIL
-236 KDELFLYKN
+236 KEELKKYEL
-245 ELSDLSNIKN
+245 ELSDLSKIKD
-255 ILSKVDSNI
+255 ILSNVKSNI
-264 SLEKLKDEIKDEI
+264 TLESLKEQLRDEI
-277 NNVKNNISKYDSDI
+277 NNVKNDISNYSSEI

-303 VDITSLKKEKESL
+303 VDIDSLNKEKEFIENFIKEFNDKYTSL
-316 LNSID
+316 IKDKS
-321 IFKEK
+321 
-326 YSDILNKGSLPS
+326 S
-338 IIENETIYEKK
+338 IIEDEVNLENK
-349 RKVIENIRELSDGY
+349 RKVIENIRQLSDGY
-363 SLDELSENLTEY
+363 SMDELSDDLMENENLSDIVKIAE
-375 DNLDLM
+375 DNLN
-381 VKEVEDE
+381 KC
-388 LDKVREEIF
+388 KEEIAS
-397 DDKEKLNKI
+397 DKEKLEKI

-433 RQLKELDVY
+433 RQLRELDIY

-452 EENLDRLNDNYSYV
+452 EENLEKINLNYNYA
-466 KAKYKSLKRIKENLN
+466 KEKYKVLKRIKENI
-481 DINYD
+481 DSINYN
-486 IKNGSLILLDEEYDE
+486 IKDNNGLFILDDEYDDIIE
-501 IVKILFFIK
+501 KLFFIK
-510 DNKEY
+510 DNKDYE
-515 DNNLKNLERVNT
+515 NNKKNLERLNT
-527 LIELDSNVGSGKR
+527 LIELDTSSGSGKKE
-540 DKLLS
+540 KLLK
-545 EIKDLSFKK
+545 EINILSDKK
-554 DRETDILMKLM
+554 NEKNKYLQKLI
-565 KKEKEV
+565 KKENKV

-580 LSIKKNDLDN
+580 LSIKKNDLDVKIYDIN
-590 HITKVNNK
+590 SKIRKVNDN
-598 IEELNNS
+598 
-605 IRNYSNNKIN
+605 IRNYSNNAMN
-615 INNLKE
+615 INNIKS
-621 DIKKLKEKLQK
+621 DIMILKEKLQK
-632 ITDEYYRLDNN
+632 VTDEYYRLNNN
-643 ISSIKKYTLEFEE
+643 ITSIKKYTLEFEE

-687 ANSVNNLLED
+687 SNSVNNLLED

-709 DILVNRDGIERLAS
+709 DILVNRDGIERLS
-723 DLSQGEKSILAM
+723 NDLSQGEKSILAM

-773 YSELINSLSQI
+773 YSELVNNLSQI
-784 FIVTHTDFQDDGMDM
+784 FIVTHTEFQDDGMDV

>member
-60 EEEGHIITYL
+60 EDEGHIITYL

-100 DNNYVELVDNGLPT
+100 DNNYVELVENGLPT
-114 KFTDIANKELDYDK
+114 KFNDIANKELDYDK

-160 LDILDNIKNNV
+160 LDTLDIIKSNV
-171 LDNLKER
+171 LENLKER

-192 SPLAE
+192 APLKE
-197 INNQRNKLKE
+197 INNQKNRLKE
-207 VSIDIDNKISI
+207 VSIDIDNKIST
-218 KEKELSK
+218 KERELSK
-225 LNLLEDKTDSL
+225 LNLMEDKSESL

-245 ELSDLSNIKN
+245 ELSDLSNIN
-255 ILSKVDSNI
+255 SILSNVKSNL
-264 SLEKLKDEIKDEI
+264 SLEELKDQLRDEI
-277 NNVKNNISKYDSDI
+277 SNVKNNISKYNSSI

-303 VDITSLKKEKESL
+303 VDITSLNNEKDSL
-316 LNSID
+316 EEFIS

-326 YSDILNKGSLPS
+326 YSDILKTNKSSS
-338 IIENETIYEKK
+338 IIESEEKLETKK
-349 RKVIENIRELSDGY
+349 KVIENIREYSDGFSY
-363 SLDELSENLTEY
+363 DELTE
-375 DNLDLM
+375 DLKYNDDLHDI
-381 VKEVEDE
+381 VKNVETKIDD
-388 LDKVREEIF
+388 LKKEISYS
-397 DDKEKLNKI
+397 KEKLEKI

-418 SECEIPKCPLRLELE
+418 SNCEIPACPLRLELE
-433 RQLKELDVY
+433 RQLRELDVY
-442 NILNKNIKNN
+442 NILNKNIKNDEEELERLN
-452 EENLDRLNDNYSYV
+452 ENLSYV
-466 KAKYKSLKRIKENLN
+466 SSKHRVLVKIKENIDL
-481 DINYD
+481 IKFD
-486 IKNGSLILLDEEYDE
+486 IKNNGLFQLDEEYDD
-501 IVKILFFIK
+501 IIYKLFFIK
-510 DNKEY
+510 DYKEY
-515 DNNLKNLERVNT
+515 RNNIKSLERINT
-527 LIELDSNVGSGKR
+527 LIELDSNSGTGKKE
-540 DKLLS
+540 KLLK
-545 EIKDLSFKK
+545 EIKEISKLKNKENS
-554 DRETDILMKLM
+554 ILNKYL
-565 KKEKEV
+565 KKEKEIS
-571 NISLNDYNN
+571 ISLNDYNN
-580 LSIKKNDLDN
+580 LSIKKNDISSNIDR
-590 HITKVNNK
+590 VNKK

-605 IRNYSNNKIN
+605 IRNYTNNKIN
-615 INNLKE
+615 MNNIKQ
-621 DIKKLKEKLQK
+621 DIKTLKEKLQK
-632 ITDEYYRLDNN
+632 VTDEYYRLNNN
-643 ISSIKKYTLEFEE
+643 ISSIKKYTEEFES

-687 ANSVNNLLED
+687 SNSVNNLLED

-709 DILVNRDGIERLAS
+709 DILVNREGVERLAN

-735 ALLMVFKKNV
+735 ALLMVFKKNL

-773 YSELINSLSQI
+773 YSELINNLSQI